1 MSRAILELAGRLA
14 GEGRPYALATV
25 VRREAPTSAQVGDAA
40 IILPDGTFRG
50 WVGGSCTRPTVVR
63 EALAALADG
72 RARLI
77 ALDPDPSAT
86 REEGVTVLPMTCH
99 SRGRV
104 DVYIEPVLP
113 APKLVVFGVTPVA
126 RALARLGAAMG
137 WTVTAVDPDADRE
150 TFPDAAEI
158 VAGPDAA
165 ADGGADGGPAP
176 SGGPLYAVVA
186 TQGQWDEGAT
196 RRALAM
202 SPRWLGVVASRR
214 RFEEIRVAVEGAGTE
229 PAAVAGIAN
238 PAGLDIG
245 ARSAGEIAVSILAQI
260 VRDARAVAPEAV
272 VGPGGEG
279 GGFEGEAPDAAS
291 APRESE
297 AGRGGLPLH
306 PFGGGAPAGEAGE
319 VDVVCGMRVIPGP
332 GAPRVEYEGRTY
344 WFCCGHCREAFA
356 SDPAAHATAA
366 RS

>member
-1 MSRAILELAGRLA
+1 MLELAGRLA

-25 VRREAPTSAQVGDAA
+25 VRREAPTSAQVGDSA

-72 RARLI
+72 QARLV

-113 APKLVVFGVTPVA
+113 APTLVVFGVTPVA
-126 RALARLGAAMG
+126 RALARLGGAMG

-158 VAGPDAA
+158 VAGPDAT
-165 ADGGADGGPAP
+165 ADGRADRRPART
-176 SGGPLYAVVA
+176 GGPLYAVVA
-186 TQGQWDEGAT
+186 TQGQWDAGAT
-196 RRALAM
+196 RRALAL
-202 SPRWLGVVASRR
+202 SPHWLGVVASRR
-214 RFEEIRVAVEGAGTE
+214 RFEEVRATVEGAGAE

-245 ARSAGEIAVSILAQI
+245 ARSAEEIAVSILAQI
-260 VRDARAVAPEAV
+260 VRDARAAAPEAA
-272 VGPGGEG
+272 GETGDATPSAPGG
-279 GGFEGEAPDAAS
+279 PAA
-291 APRESE
+291 
-297 AGRGGLPLH
+297 
-306 PFGGGAPAGEAGE
+306 EAGE

-332 GAPRVEYEGRTY
+332 GTPRAEYEGRTY

-356 SDPAAHATAA
+356 SDPAAHSAAA